1 MDVDA
6 SERRKIKIYAG
17 KKKKKKKNYEEIS
30 PMAYAQNWNVVV
42 EVLEKRIF
50 ICKLCVCK

>member
-17 KKKKKKKNYEEIS
+17 KKKKTSYEEIS

-50 ICKLCVCK
+50 ICKLRVCK

>member
-17 KKKKKKKNYEEIS
+17 KKKKKKNYEEIS